1 MAGGEGTRLRPL
13 TSRLP
18 KPMIPVANRP
28 MMFHV
33 VDLLR
38 RSGFDDIVVTLAF
51 LPDAIQNYF
60 GDGSEFEVSMTYT
73 VEERPLGTAGSVAFA
88 REHLD
93 ERFLVIS
100 GDVLTDIDLGAIVA
114 DHVERGAVATIGLT
128 PVENPLEFGIV
139 ITRDDGSIER
149 FLEKPTWGQVF
160 TDTIN
165 TGIYVL
171 EPEVLDFV
179 EPDRQVD
186 FSGEVFPRLLDEGRP
201 LFGSVLQGY
210 WEDVGTLEAYLR
222 AHKDV
227 LDRAV
232 EVDIPGFAIREG
244 VYVGE
249 GADIHPNARIEGPAI
264 IGDNC
269 RIGPGVRLGEYTVLG
284 SSVRVRTDGDLER
297 TVVHDHSF
305 LGSAVRLRGTVV
317 GRSCDL
323 RKGVRCEPGV
333 VLGDDVFLGEGA
345 VLAPDVKVFPQKSV
359 EAHSIVN
366 SSIVYETGGSRNL
379 FGRVGVSGL
388 ANVDL
393 TPERATK
400 VAMSWASTLE
410 QDATV
415 VISRDTSRSARML
428 KRAAM
433 AGLNAS
439 GVNVLDLEVGS
450 VPLTRFL
457 ARTPRAAGGLSVR
470 LERDDPDTVVMRF
483 FDTRGIDIDEGT
495 QRKIERV
502 FQREDFR
509 RAMPSEIGDIGVPP
523 RGLEAYAVALESTID
538 VATVAKQR
546 FKIVI
551 DYSYGSASLMMP
563 AVLSKLGA
571 EVLAVN
577 PYVSTS
583 GAIEYDPA
591 VQAAAV
597 ADLVRASGAGLGAVI
612 DPHGEHIVF
621 VDDDGTVL
629 STEQTVALFVEL
641 LSRQR
646 GGTVALTV
654 AASTTLADIATGNGA
669 SVVWTKTSTASVQ
682 EAAAAPGVTFAA
694 GLDGGLV
701 MPDFL
706 TAFDAA
712 AALVR
717 LLELL
722 ARDGRSL
729 SEIVGEL
736 TTGHVVHDTVRTP
749 SDVKGAVMRQ
759 VMEQTAGAETDL
771 IDGVRVQ
778 QDGGWVLVLPDPEE
792 PVTHVWAEGRSG
804 RESRR
809 LLQEYVRR
817 IRQAVR

>member
-13 TSRLP
+13 TSRQP
-18 KPMIPVANRP
+18 KPMIPLVNRP
-28 MMFHV
+28 MMSHV

-60 GDGSEFEVSMTYT
+60 GDGSEFDVSMTYT

-114 DHVERGAVATIGLT
+114 DHVDRGAVATIGLT

-139 ITRDDGSIER
+139 ITRGDGSIER
-149 FLEKPTWGQVF
+149 FLEKPSWGQVF

-171 EPEVLDFV
+171 EPEVLDLV
-179 EPDRQVD
+179 EPEQQVD
-186 FSGEVFPRLLDEGRP
+186 FSGEIFPRLLAEGRP
-201 LFGSVLQGY
+201 LYGSVLQGY

-232 EVDIPGFAIREG
+232 DVDIPGFAIREG
-244 VYVGE
+244 VFVGE
-249 GADIHPNARIEGPAI
+249 GTDIHPDAHVEGPAV

-284 SSVRVRTDGDLER
+284 SSVRVRADGDLER
-297 TVVHDHSF
+297 TVIHDHSF

-333 VLGDDVFLGEGA
+333 VVGDDVFLGEGA

-379 FGRVGVSGL
+379 FGRVGVAGL

-393 TPERATK
+393 TPELATK
-400 VAMSWASTLE
+400 VAMSWASTLD

-415 VISRDTSRSARML
+415 IISRDTSRAARML

-457 ARTPRAAGGLSVR
+457 TRTPRAAGGLSVR
-470 LERDDPDTVVMRF
+470 LQRDDPDTVVMRF
-483 FDTRGIDIDEGT
+483 FDTRGIDIDEAT

-591 VQAAAV
+591 TQAAAV
-597 ADLVRASGAGLGAVI
+597 AELVRASGAGLGAVI
-612 DPHGEHIVF
+612 DPHGEHIGF

-629 STEQTVALFVEL
+629 SAEQAVALFVEL
-641 LSRQR
+641 ISRQR
-646 GGTVALTV
+646 GGTIALTV
-654 AASTTLADIATGNGA
+654 AASRSLVDIAERNGA
-669 SVVWTKTSTASVQ
+669 SVTWTKTSTASLQ
-682 EAAAAPGVTFAA
+682 EAASVPGVTFAA

-701 MPDFL
+701 VPDFL
-706 TAFDAA
+706 SAFDAA
-712 AALVR
+712 AALVK

-736 TTGHVVHDTVRTP
+736 PTGHVVHDTVGTP
-749 SDVKGAVMRQ
+749 SDVKGVVMRR
-759 VMEQTAGAETDL
+759 VMEQTAGMETDL
-771 IDGVRVQ
+771 IDGVKVQ
-778 QDGGWVLVLPDPEE
+778 HDGGWVLVLPDPEE

-809 LLQEYVRR
+809 LLQDYVRR

>member
-13 TSRLP
+13 TSRQP
-18 KPMIPVANRP
+18 KPMIPLVNRP
-28 MMFHV
+28 MMSHV

-60 GDGSEFEVSMTYT
+60 GDGSEFDVSMTYT

-114 DHVERGAVATIGLT
+114 DHVDRGAVATIGLT

-139 ITRDDGSIER
+139 ITRGDGSIER
-149 FLEKPTWGQVF
+149 FLEKPSWGQVF

-171 EPEVLDFV
+171 EPEVLDLV
-179 EPDRQVD
+179 EPEQQVD
-186 FSGEVFPRLLDEGRP
+186 FSGEIFPRLLAEGRP
-201 LFGSVLQGY
+201 LYGSVLQGY

-232 EVDIPGFAIREG
+232 DVDIPGFAIREG
-244 VYVGE
+244 VFVGE
-249 GADIHPNARIEGPAI
+249 GTDIHPDAHVEGPAV

-284 SSVRVRTDGDLER
+284 SSVRVRADGDLER
-297 TVVHDHSF
+297 TVIHDHSF

-333 VLGDDVFLGEGA
+333 VVGDDVFLGEGA

-379 FGRVGVSGL
+379 FGRVGVAGL

-393 TPERATK
+393 TPELATK
-400 VAMSWASTLE
+400 VAMSWASTLD

-415 VISRDTSRSARML
+415 IISRDTSRAARML

-457 ARTPRAAGGLSVR
+457 TRTPRAAGGLSVR
-470 LERDDPDTVVMRF
+470 LQRDDPDTVVMRF
-483 FDTRGIDIDEGT
+483 FDTRGIDIDEAT

-523 RGLEAYAVALESTID
+523 RGLEAYAVALESTIH

-591 VQAAAV
+591 TQAAAV
-597 ADLVRASGAGLGAVI
+597 AELVRASGAGLGAVI
-612 DPHGEHIVF
+612 DPHGEHIGF

-629 STEQTVALFVEL
+629 SAEQAVALFVEL
-641 LSRQR
+641 ISRQR
-646 GGTVALTV
+646 GGTIALTV
-654 AASTTLADIATGNGA
+654 AASRSLVDIAERNGA
-669 SVVWTKTSTASVQ
+669 SVTWTKTSTASLQ
-682 EAAAAPGVTFAA
+682 EAASVPGVTFAA

-701 MPDFL
+701 VPDFL
-706 TAFDAA
+706 SAFDAA
-712 AALVR
+712 AALVK

-736 TTGHVVHDTVRTP
+736 PTGHVVHDTVGTP
-749 SDVKGAVMRQ
+749 SDVKGVVMRR
-759 VMEQTAGAETDL
+759 VMEQTAGMETDL
-771 IDGVRVQ
+771 IDGVKVQ
-778 QDGGWVLVLPDPEE
+778 HDGGWVLVLPDPEE

-809 LLQEYVRR
+809 LLQDYVRR